1 LAVAAHLQVS
11 NSFFEARDGRA
22 MSPSEENKLISLLM
36 EIRSDIRQIES
47 DLKSLLTLLKEQQQK
62 PTPALPSTTDET
74 TNGSASSGSPEDVL
88 RYLRETRGE
97 DNTGE

>member
-1 LAVAAHLQVS
+1 
-11 NSFFEARDGRA
+11 

-36 EIRSDIRQIES
+36 EIRSDVRQIET
-47 DLKSLLTLLKEQQQK
+47 DLKALLTLLKEQQQK
-62 PTPALPSTTDET
+62 PTPASPSTREET
-74 TNGSASSGSPEDVL
+74 TNESASSGSPEDVL

>member
-1 LAVAAHLQVS
+1 
-11 NSFFEARDGRA
+11 
-22 MSPSEENKLISLLM
+22 MSPSEDNKLISLLM
-36 EIRSDIRQIES
+36 EIRSDIRQIKT

-74 TNGSASSGSPEDVL
+74 TNESASSGSPEDVL